1 MRAKPV
7 LVSMAAAMLAI
18 GLVACSSSGSAEG
31 GSGSA
36 SGSSASNGSGGASS
50 GASGSASGSSS
61 GSASAS
67 GSGSASAASGT
78 SGSASGSSGSATS
91 GSGSGGSVDCGPATS
106 LNMLSDGDTNIQN
119 LWEQTLLPA
128 FAKACPDIKVNFT
141 FDVNDANETTN
152 LAKMAGAQKSN
163 KPVPYDVLEGIGK
176 DASVAGLT
184 MPVTTAMIPNM
195 ANVNQTAVKQ
205 VNSTAVPW
213 RGSAVLLAYDSSKIK
228 TPPKTLADLLTWI
241 KANPG
246 KFTYNDPSGG
256 GSGDSFVQTVLAS
269 KTPAADLTKMVNDY
283 VPDLEK
289 DWDAGFAI
297 LKDIKADLYQG
308 TSPHGNND
316 VLNYMAQGVVEM
328 APVWSDQFLTAQ
340 STGQIGDEWKVTQTS
355 DPSMTGGPAYMAIV
369 KGTKQATAAAAL
381 INFMLEPAQQA
392 QVVKTIAGFPAI
404 PLTSLPSDAQSSFA
418 GIDTQDL
425 RTGLNGK
432 MDNDMKQQ
440 WTAKVG

>member
-1 MRAKPV
+1 MRTKPLLMSV
-7 LVSMAAAMLAI
+7 AAAALAV
-18 GLVACSSSGSAEG
+18 GLVACSSSGNAGGADTSAPAATSGG
-31 GSGSA
+31 GSSPTSAAAATSAAGSSSA
-36 SGSSASNGSGGASS
+36 AGGSSA
-50 GASGSASGSSS
+50 
-61 GSASAS
+61 
-67 GSGSASAASGT
+67 AA
-78 SGSASGSSGSATS
+78 
-91 GSGSGGSVDCGPATS
+91 SGSGGSLNCGPTAT
-106 LNMLSDGDTNIQN
+106 LNMLSDGDTNIQD
-119 LWEQTLLPA
+119 LWQKTLLPA
-128 FAKACPDIKVNFT
+128 FAKACPNITVHFT

-176 DASVAGLT
+176 DAAVAGLT
-184 MPVTTAMIPNM
+184 MPVTTSLIPNM
-195 ANVNQTAVKQ
+195 ANVNQTAIKQ

-213 RGSAVLLAYDSSKIK
+213 RGSAVLLAYDSSKV
-228 TPPKTLADLLTWI
+228 TSPPKTLDDLLAWI

-256 GSGDSFVQTVLAS
+256 GSGDSFVQTVLAT

-297 LKDIKADLYQG
+297 LKTIKPDLYQG

-340 STGQIGDEWKVTQTS
+340 STGQIGKEWKVTQTS

-392 QVVKTIAGFPAI
+392 QVVKTISGFPAI
-404 PLTSLPSDAQSSFA
+404 PLTSLPSDAQSAFA

-425 RTGLNGK
+425 RTGLSGK

-440 WTAKVG
+440 WTAQVG

>member
-1 MRAKPV
+1 
-7 LVSMAAAMLAI
+7 MAAAMLAV
-18 GLVACSSSGSAEG
+18 GLVACSSSGSAGG
-31 GSGSA
+31 GSGST
-36 SGSSASNGSGGASS
+36 SGSSASNGSSSASGSTSGTSGA
-50 GASGSASGSSS
+50 ASGSAST
-61 GSASAS
+61 S

-78 SGSASGSSGSATS
+78 SGSAASGSSSGTS
-91 GSGSGGSVDCGPATS
+91 GSAAGGTVDCGPAAT

-163 KPVPYDVLEGIGK
+163 KPVPYDILEGIAQ
-176 DASVAGLT
+176 DAAVAGLT
-184 MPVTTAMIPNM
+184 MPVTTSMIPNM

-213 RGSAVLLAYDSSKIK
+213 RGSAVLLAYDSSKVQS
-228 TPPKTLADLLTWI
+228 PPKTLADLLAWI

-256 GSGDSFVQTVLAS
+256 GSGSSFVETVLDS
-269 KTPAADLTKMVNDY
+269 KTPPADLTKMQNDY
-283 VPDLEK
+283 VPELEK

-297 LKDIKADLYQG
+297 LKDIKSDLYQG

-316 VLNYMAQGVVEM
+316 VLNYMSQGVVEM

-340 STGQIGDEWKVTQTS
+340 STGQIGKEWKVTQTS

-369 KGTKQATAAAAL
+369 KGTKQATAAAAM

-392 QVVKTIAGFPAI
+392 QVVKTISGFPAV
-404 PLTSLPSDAQSSFA
+404 PLSSLPADAQSAFA

-425 RTGLNGK
+425 RPGLNGK
-432 MDNDMKQQ
+432 MNNDMKQQ